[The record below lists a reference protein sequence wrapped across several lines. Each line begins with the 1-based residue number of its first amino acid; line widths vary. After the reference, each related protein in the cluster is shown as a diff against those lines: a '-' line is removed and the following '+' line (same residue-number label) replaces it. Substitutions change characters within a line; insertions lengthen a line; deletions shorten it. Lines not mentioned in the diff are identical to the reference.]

1 MARPTSRTDAVV
13 AAAAAVS
20 VACSYPLIR
29 IYIIKLDW
37 RPGQFPRENDLLQR
51 GVVCLDVRPLYRKV
65 LFNDSKKFKLKL
77 DNGGTSPIFEHPSNY
92 YY

>member
-1 MARPTSRTDAVV
+1 LHKIERKLDVYRSWSPSGRQNRRGAAAVAAV
-13 AAAAAVS
+13 AAAAAAVS

-51 GVVCLDVRPLYRKV
+51 GVVPGR
-65 LFNDSKKFKLKL
+65 
-77 DNGGTSPIFEHPSNY
+77 
-92 YY
+92 

>member
-1 MARPTSRTDAVV
+1 MVV
-13 AAAAAVS
+13 AAAAVS

-51 GVVCLDVRPLYRKV
+51 GVVCASTLDHYRKV
-65 LFNDSKKFKLKL
+65 LFNDSKKARDKAR
-77 DNGGTSPIFEHPSNY
+77 
-92 YY
+92 

>member
-1 MARPTSRTDAVV
+1 VARPTSRTNAV
-13 AAAAAVS
+13 AAAAAAAVAAAVS

-51 GVVCLDVRPLYRKV
+51 GVVVCLDVRPL
-65 LFNDSKKFKLKL
+65 
-77 DNGGTSPIFEHPSNY
+77 
-92 YY
+92 